1 MRCGSLSRCALQ
13 VFLPPGEAQKTFNVE
28 LGTAVRNALPVTVDV
43 MLDDY
48 FDGIDF
54 VVAGDS
60 ISQFSH
66 ARL

>member
-1 MRCGSLSRCALQ
+1 MIPL
-13 VFLPPGEAQKTFNVE
+13 FLFNVE
-28 LGTAVRNALPVTVDV
+28 LGTAVRNALPGTVDV